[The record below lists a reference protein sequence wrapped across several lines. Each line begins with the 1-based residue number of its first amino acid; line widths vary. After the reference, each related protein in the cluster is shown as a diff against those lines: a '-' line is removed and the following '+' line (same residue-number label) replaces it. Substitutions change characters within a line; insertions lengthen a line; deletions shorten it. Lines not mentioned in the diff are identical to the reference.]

1 MSPADRHAE
10 RRARTSEN
18 IRKHALRLI
27 FTDGYEATTVE
38 RIAAAAGVSHMTFFR
53 HFPTKESVV
62 LADDYDPMLA
72 AAILARPPDEPPVVA
87 VGRALVAGIST
98 FGADELDEVAKRTR
112 LIKETPA
119 LRARIWENE
128 YSTQQLIAGALAQR
142 AGLDEP
148 DLRLRVLA
156 AATQAALLTALWTW
170 AEDPAARPL
179 PDLMAAAFAIL
190 ENKQA

>member
-1 MSPADRHAE
+1 VSPDRHAE

-18 IRKHALRLI
+18 IRRHALRLI
-27 FTDGYEATTVE
+27 FAEGYEAATVE

-62 LADDYDPMLA
+62 LADDYDPLLA

-87 VGRALVAGIST
+87 VGRALVAGIRT

-112 LIKETPA
+112 LIKETPG

-142 AGLDEP
+142 AGLDGP
-148 DLRLRVLA
+148 DLRLTVLA
-156 AATQAALLTALWTW
+156 AATQAALLTAVWTW

-179 PDLMAAAFAIL
+179 ADLMEEAFDIL